1 MRRKLISALILI
13 ALTAQLAGC
22 SGNTVDELS
31 NNSFSDISD
40 SESSLSSDE
49 QSAENSSDLS
59 EQQDE
64 TQEITPFEWQTISEL
79 AKYPTIRKAT
89 NTALNIQSGKGSI
102 YIDLEGHQQLN
113 NTLLNALRNRE
124 FGETQLNDSAITNQI
139 TLAVNETFTDIEESD
154 EKAAFFNSYWYLL
167 PDEAGEV
174 AEFKGSQTLTRAQAM
189 TLVMRAITP
198 VEDGRKPKT
207 DSAFTA
213 AVGDTVYTDYAS
225 YVNSKAYLNIT
236 DNTLNEGYFNGKM
249 SRAEYIYLCLNSVFS
264 ADELNSIEV
273 NAANLD
279 DCVKRKVNDLAG
291 AELLRIE
298 DLIANPDNG
307 VPESLYNV
315 IARANVLGIISSETR
330 WDEPI
335 AKTEAVDMFVAT
347 VQAYNGKYGYV
358 VDLETAQANEALKEK
373 AKVSYAKLKDQL
385 TIDEDTY
392 VNEYVKMAEQGV
404 SEEGIEADLLAR
416 YGKEALKPVEKPTE
430 PTWTETAV
438 SGTYYI
444 NTACNSRAKAIQ
456 GSDVVKQYKLND
468 TVTVIAKTDTGYYK
482 LADGEFIHGDYLSDS
497 KVEQSTQPGG
507 GNNNGSGNTG
517 EAKPYEGT
525 KHTPDEGATIIETQ
539 TGVARNNTIITLYL
553 VETDGGKFFFNEAS
567 GKYYKTADDAY
578 NGRNSVRLNEVFPD
592 DGYNDWSGVHIVP

>member
-1 MRRKLISALILI
+1 MKRKLISALILI
-13 ALTAQLAGC
+13 ALTAQLTGC
-22 SGNTVDELS
+22 NDNTVDEQLGNVS
-31 NNSFSDISD
+31 SDIS
-40 SESSLSSDE
+40 ESDNSLSSDE
-49 QSAENSSDLS
+49 QLTENSSDLS

-64 TQEITPFEWQTISEL
+64 PQEIVPFEWQTISEL

-113 NTLLNALRNRE
+113 NTLLNALRNKE

-139 TLAVNETFTDIEESD
+139 TAAVNETFTDLEESD

-225 YVNSKAYLNIT
+225 YVNSKAYLNTT

-264 ADELNSIEV
+264 ADELNSIDITK
-273 NAANLD
+273 ADLS
-279 DCVKRKVNDLAG
+279 DCIKGEGNDLVA
-291 AELLRIE
+291 AVE
-298 DLIANPDNG
+298 NPDNG
-307 VPESLYNV
+307 VPESLYNA
-315 IARANVLGIISSETR
+315 IARANVLGIVNNETR

-335 AKTEAVDMFVAT
+335 TKTEAVDMFVAT

-373 AKVSYAKLKDQL
+373 AKASYAKLKDQL

-416 YGKEALKPVEKPTE
+416 YGKEALKPVEKPAE

-482 LADGEFIHGDYLSDS
+482 LADGEFIHGDYLSES
-497 KVEQSTQPGG
+497 KVEVPS
-507 GNNNGSGNTG
+507 GNNNGNGGSNNGGSGNTG
-517 EAKPYEGT
+517 NSEIKHPFTGEKKTPGEGT
-525 KHTPDEGATIIETQ
+525 TKVGEEESYADKRGYEKLG
-539 TGVARNNTIITLYL
+539 YW
-553 VETDGGKFFFNEAS
+553 VETEGGKFWFCENNGQFYRSIE
-567 GKYYKTADDAY
+567 DAI
-578 NGRNSVRLNEVFPD
+578 NLRAFATRKDIFPSKGNYD
-592 DGYNDWSGVHIVP
+592 FSDIHLS

>member
-31 NNSFSDISD
+31 NNSSSDISD
-40 SESSLSSDE
+40 NESTLSSDE

-64 TQEITPFEWQTISEL
+64 PQEIVPFEWQTISEL

-89 NTALNIQSGKGSI
+89 NTALNIQAGKGSI

-139 TLAVNETFTDIEESD
+139 TSAVNETFTDIEESD
-154 EKAAFFNSYWYLL
+154 EMAAFFNSYWYLL

-174 AEFKGSQTLTRAQAM
+174 AEFKGGETLTRAQAM

-198 VEDGRKPKT
+198 VENGRKPKT
-207 DSAFTA
+207 DSTFTA

-225 YVNSKAYLNIT
+225 YLNSKAYLNTT

-264 ADELNSIEV
+264 ADEINSIDITKV
-273 NAANLD
+273 DLS
-279 DCVKRKVNDLAG
+279 DCVKGTGNDLVA
-291 AELLRIE
+291 AVE
-298 DLIANPDNG
+298 NPDSG
-307 VPESLYNV
+307 VPESLYNA
-315 IARANVLGIISSETR
+315 IARANVLGIIGNETK

-335 AKTEAVDMFVAT
+335 AKTEAVDIFVAT

-358 VDLETAQANEALKEK
+358 VDLETAQENEALKEK
-373 AKVSYAKLKDQL
+373 AKASYAKLKDQL
-385 TIDEDTY
+385 EIDESKY
-392 VNEYVKMAEQGV
+392 VDEYVKMAEQGV
-404 SEEGIEADLLAR
+404 SEKGIEADLLAR

-430 PTWTETAV
+430 PTWKETAE

-468 TVTVIAKTDTGYYK
+468 TVNVIAKTDTGYYK
-482 LADGEFIHGDYLSDS
+482 LADGEFIHGDYLSTS
-497 KVEQSTQPGG
+497 KVTVPSGNNNGNG
-507 GNNNGSGNTG
+507 GNNNGGSGSG
-517 EAKPYEGT
+517 SSGAVKPFTGT
-525 KHTPDEGATIIETQ
+525 KKTPGEGATKVSEEQ
-539 TGVARNNTIITLYL
+539 SGVDKNGYEVIGYW
-553 VETDGGKFFFNEAS
+553 VETEGGKFFFDETTGAYFWS
-567 GKYYKTADDAY
+567 FEDAV
-578 NGRNSVRLNEVFPD
+578 NGRGSAKTTDVYPSTD
-592 DGYNDWSGVHIVP
+592 TSGWSGIKLS

>member
-1 MRRKLISALILI
+1 MRRKLISVLILI
-13 ALTAQLAGC
+13 ALTVQLAGC
-22 SGNTVDELS
+22 GNTADEMS
-31 NNSFSDISD
+31 DNSSSDISD
-40 SESSLSSDE
+40 SESSFTSDE

-64 TQEITPFEWQTISEL
+64 PQEIIPFEWQAISGL
-79 AKYPTIRKAT
+79 GKYPTIRKAT
-89 NTALNIQSGKGSI
+89 NTALNITLSKGSI

-139 TLAVNETFTDIEESD
+139 TSAVNETFTDLEESD
-154 EKAAFFNSYWYLL
+154 EMAAFFNSYWYLL

-174 AEFKGSQTLTRAQAM
+174 AEFKGSETLTRAQAM

-225 YVNSKAYLNIT
+225 YVNSKAYLNTT

-264 ADELNSIEV
+264 ADEINSIEIKDV
-273 NAANLD
+273 KLD
-279 DCVKRKVNDLAG
+279 DCIKGTGNDLVG
-291 AELLRIE
+291 AVE
-298 DLIANPDNG
+298 NPDNG
-307 VPESLYNV
+307 VPESLYNA
-315 IARANVLGIISSETR
+315 IARANVLGIIGSETR

-335 AKTEAVDMFVAT
+335 TKTEAVDMFVAT
-347 VQAYNGKYGYV
+347 VQAYNRKYGYV

-373 AKVSYAKLKDQL
+373 AKASYAKLKDQL

-416 YGKEALKPVEKPTE
+416 YGKEALKPVEKPAE

-456 GSDVVKQYKLND
+456 GSDVVKQYNVND

-482 LADGEFIHGDYLSDS
+482 LADGEFIHGDYLSTS
-497 KVEQSTQPGG
+497 KVEQSTQPSG
-507 GNNNGSGNTG
+507 GNNNGGNSGNG

-539 TGVARNNTIITLYL
+539 TGVDRYNVTKTIYT
-553 VETDGGKFFFNEAS
+553 VETDGGTFYFDEAT
-567 GKYYKTADDAY
+567 GKYYRTFEDAL
-578 NGRNSVRLNEVFPD
+578 NTRNFVHRKYVFPNGD
-592 DGYNDWSGVHIVP
+592 WDYDWSGITVS

>member
-1 MRRKLISALILI
+1 MRRKLISVLILI
-13 ALTAQLAGC
+13 ALTVQLAGC
-22 SGNTVDELS
+22 GNTADEMS
-31 NNSFSDISD
+31 DNSSSDISD
-40 SESSLSSDE
+40 SESSFTSDE

-64 TQEITPFEWQTISEL
+64 PQEIIPFEWQAISEL
-79 AKYPTIRKAT
+79 GKYPTIRKAT

-113 NTLLNALRNRE
+113 NTLLNALRNKE

-139 TLAVNETFTDIEESD
+139 MAAVNETFTDLEESD

-225 YVNSKAYLNIT
+225 YVNSKAYLNT
-236 DNTLNEGYFNGKM
+236 LDSTLNEGYFNGKM

-264 ADELNSIEV
+264 ADEINSIDITK
-273 NAANLD
+273 ANLS
-279 DCVKRKVNDLAG
+279 DCIKGEGNDLVA
-291 AELLRIE
+291 AVE
-298 DLIANPDNG
+298 NPDNG
-307 VPESLYNV
+307 VPESLYNA
-315 IARANVLGIISSETR
+315 IARANVLGIIGSETK

-373 AKVSYAKLKDQL
+373 AKASYAKLKDQL
-385 TIDEDTY
+385 TIDESKY
-392 VNEYVKMAEQGV
+392 VDEYVKMAEQGV
-404 SEEGIEADLLAR
+404 SEEGIEADLLAH

-430 PTWTETAV
+430 PTWTETAE

-497 KVEQSTQPGG
+497 KVTVQQPTQPSG
-507 GNNNGSGNTG
+507 GNNGSSTTV
-517 EAKPYEGT
+517 KPFTGT
-525 KHTPDEGATIIETQ
+525 KKTPGEGATKVSEEL
-539 TGVARNNTIITLYL
+539 TGVDKNGYEVIGYW
-553 VETDGGKFFFNEAS
+553 VETEGGKFFFDETTGAYFWS
-567 GKYYKTADDAY
+567 FEDAV
-578 NGRNSVRLNEVFPD
+578 NGRGSAKTTDVYPSTD
-592 DGYNDWSGVHIVP
+592 TSGWSGIKLS

>member
-1 MRRKLISALILI
+1 MRRKLISVLILI
-13 ALTAQLAGC
+13 ALTVQLAGC
-22 SGNTVDELS
+22 GNTADEMS
-31 NNSFSDISD
+31 DNSSSDISD
-40 SESSLSSDE
+40 SESSFTSDE

-64 TQEITPFEWQTISEL
+64 PQEIIPFEWQAISEL
-79 AKYPTIRKAT
+79 GKYPTIRKAT

-139 TLAVNETFTDIEESD
+139 MAAVNETFTDLEESD

-225 YVNSKAYLNIT
+225 YVNSKAYLNTT

-264 ADELNSIEV
+264 ADELNNVDITK
-273 NAANLD
+273 ANLS
-279 DCVKRKVNDLAG
+279 DCIKGEGNDLVA
-291 AELLRIE
+291 AVE
-298 DLIANPDNG
+298 NPDNG
-307 VPESLYNV
+307 VPESLYNA
-315 IARANVLGIISSETR
+315 IARANVLGIVNNETR

-335 AKTEAVDMFVAT
+335 TKTEAVDMFVAT
-347 VQAYNGKYGYV
+347 VQAYNGEYGYI

-373 AKVSYAKLKDQL
+373 AKASYAKLKDEL

-392 VNEYVKMAEQGV
+392 VSEYVNMAEQGV
-404 SEEGIEADLLAR
+404 SEQEIEFTLLQK
-416 YGKEALKPVEKPTE
+416 YGKEPISIIEEKPTE
-430 PTWTETAV
+430 PTWTETAT

-482 LADGEFIHGDYLSDS
+482 LADGEFIHGDYLSTS
-497 KVEQSTQPGG
+497 KVEVQQPSG
-507 GNNNGSGNTG
+507 GNNGNNGGSTGNGNTG
-517 EAKPYEGT
+517 DAKPYEGT
-525 KHTPDEGATIIETQ
+525 KHTPDEGATIVDTQ
-539 TGVARNNTIITLYL
+539 TVVDRYNDMFTVYL
-553 VETDGGKFFFNEAS
+553 VQTDGGSYYFSEATGS
-567 GKYYKTADDAY
+567 YYRTVEDAT
-578 NGRNSVRLNEVFPD
+578 NARNKVKLKEVFPD
-592 DGYNDWSGVHIVP
+592 DGYVDWDGSGGTWH

>member
-22 SGNTVDELS
+22 GGNTVDELS

-113 NTLLNALRNRE
+113 NTLLNALRNKE

-139 TLAVNETFTDIEESD
+139 TAAVNETFTDLEESD

-174 AEFKGSQTLTRAQAM
+174 AEFKGSETLTRAQAM

-225 YVNSKAYLNIT
+225 YVNSKAYLNTT

-264 ADELNSIEV
+264 ADELNSI
-273 NAANLD
+273 D
-279 DCVKRKVNDLAG
+279 ITKVNLIDCIKGTGNDLVA
-291 AELLRIE
+291 AVE
-298 DLIANPDNG
+298 NPDNG
-307 VPESLYNV
+307 VPESLYNA
-315 IARANVLGIISSETR
+315 IARANVLGIVNNETR

-335 AKTEAVDMFVAT
+335 TKTEAVDMFVAT
-347 VQAYNGKYGYV
+347 VQAYNGEYGYI

-373 AKVSYAKLKDQL
+373 AKASYAKLKDEL

-392 VNEYVKMAEQGV
+392 VSEYVNMAEQGV
-404 SEEGIEADLLAR
+404 SEADIEADLLAR

-430 PTWTETAV
+430 PTWTETAA

-456 GSDVVKQYKLND
+456 GSDVVKQYKVND

-497 KVEQSTQPGG
+497 KVTVQQPSS
-507 GNNNGSGNTG
+507 GNNGGSTGNGNTG

-578 NGRNSVRLNEVFPD
+578 NGRNSVRLKEVFPD
-592 DGYNDWSGVHIVP
+592 DGYVDWDGSGGTWH

>member
-1 MRRKLISALILI
+1 MNGKYMKVRKIVIPMMTLIVMTS
-13 ALTAQLAGC
+13 QLMGC
-22 SGNTVDELS
+22 ASVTKEQASDMISSTSVVEVEVSEPDTSGSENINIGDGNVISKIEPLEWWTLS
-31 NNSFSDISD
+31 G
-40 SESSLSSDE
+40 
-49 QSAENSSDLS
+49 
-59 EQQDE
+59 
-64 TQEITPFEWQTISEL
+64 L

-89 NTALNIQSGKGSI
+89 NLALNIQAGKGSI

-124 FGETQLNDSAITNQI
+124 FSEEQLGNSNITNQI
-139 TLAVNETFTDIEESD
+139 TSAVNETFTDLEESD
-154 EKAAFFNSYWYLL
+154 EMAAFFNSYWYLL

-225 YVNSKAYLNIT
+225 YVNSKAYLNTT

-264 ADELNSIEV
+264 ADELNSVDITK
-273 NAANLD
+273 ADLS
-279 DCVKRKVNDLAG
+279 DCVKGEGNDLVA
-291 AELLRIE
+291 AVE
-298 DLIANPDNG
+298 NPDNG
-307 VPESLYNV
+307 VPESLYNA
-315 IARANVLGIISSETR
+315 IARANVLGILGDETR

-335 AKTEAVDMFVAT
+335 TKTEAVDMFVAT
-347 VQAYNGKYGYV
+347 VQAYNGEYGYI

-373 AKVSYAKLKDQL
+373 AKASYAKLKDEL

-392 VNEYVKMAEQGV
+392 VSEYVKMAEQGV

-497 KVEQSTQPGG
+497 KVTVQQPSNG
-507 GNNNGSGNTG
+507 NNGSGSSG
-517 EAKPYEGT
+517 AAKPFTGT
-525 KHTPDEGATIIETQ
+525 KETPGEGVTKIGEEESGVDRMGYETL
-539 TGVARNNTIITLYL
+539 GYW
-553 VETDGGKFFFNEAS
+553 VETEGGKFWFCENDGGYYWSMEDALNWNAS
-567 GKYYKTADDAY
+567 ATRKD
-578 NGRNSVRLNEVFPD
+578 VFPSKGNID
-592 DGYNDWSGVHIVP
+592 ASHIHLS

>member
-1 MRRKLISALILI
+1 MSGKYMKVKKVVIPMLTLIV
-13 ALTAQLAGC
+13 LTSQLMGC
-22 SGNTVDELS
+22 ASVTKEQASDMISSTSVVEVEVSEPDNSTTESGSNGGEVISKVEPLEWWTLS
-31 NNSFSDISD
+31 G
-40 SESSLSSDE
+40 LG
-49 QSAENSSDLS
+49 
-59 EQQDE
+59 
-64 TQEITPFEWQTISEL
+64 
-79 AKYPTIRKAT
+79 KYPTIRKAT

-113 NTLLNALRNRE
+113 NTLLNALRNKE

-139 TLAVNETFTDIEESD
+139 MAAVNETFTDLEESD

-225 YVNSKAYLNIT
+225 YVNSKAYLNTT

-264 ADELNSIEV
+264 ADELNSI
-273 NAANLD
+273 D
-279 DCVKRKVNDLAG
+279 ITKVNLIDCIKGTGNDLVA
-291 AELLRIE
+291 AVE
-298 DLIANPDNG
+298 NPDNG
-307 VPESLYNV
+307 VPESLYNA
-315 IARANVLGIISSETR
+315 IARANVLGIVNNETR

-335 AKTEAVDMFVAT
+335 AKTEAVDMFAAT

-373 AKVSYAKLKDQL
+373 AKASYAKLKDQL

-430 PTWTETAV
+430 PTWIETAV

-497 KVEQSTQPGG
+497 KVTVQQSTQPSG
-507 GNNNGSGNTG
+507 GNNNGSSGNGELKHPFTG
-517 EAKPYEGT
+517 EK
-525 KHTPDEGATIIETQ
+525 KTPSEGATKVSEEQ
-539 TGVARNNTIITLYL
+539 TGVDKRGYEVIGYYIEAP
-553 VETDGGKFFFNEAS
+553 GGKFFFDETTGGYYRSFEDCLN
-567 GKYYKTADDAY
+567 GKNPVGVGT
-578 NGRNSVRLNEVFPD
+578 VFPYD
-592 DGYNDWSGVHIVP
+592 PSIGNGIHVG

>member
-1 MRRKLISALILI
+1 MKRKLISALILI
-13 ALTAQLAGC
+13 ALTAQLTGC
-22 SGNTVDELS
+22 NDNTVDEQLGNVS
-31 NNSFSDISD
+31 SDIS
-40 SESSLSSDE
+40 ESDNSLSSDE
-49 QSAENSSDLS
+49 QLTGNSSDLS

-64 TQEITPFEWQTISEL
+64 PQEIVPFEWQTISEL

-113 NTLLNALRNRE
+113 NTLLNALRNKE

-207 DSAFTA
+207 DSEFTA

-225 YVNSKAYLNIT
+225 YVNSKAYLNTT

-264 ADELNSIEV
+264 ADELNSI
-273 NAANLD
+273 D
-279 DCVKRKVNDLAG
+279 ITKVNLIDCIKGTGNDLVA
-291 AELLRIE
+291 AVE
-298 DLIANPDNG
+298 NPDNG
-307 VPESLYNV
+307 VPESLYNA
-315 IARANVLGIISSETR
+315 IARANVLGIVNNETR

-335 AKTEAVDMFVAT
+335 TKTEAVDMFVAT
-347 VQAYNGKYGYV
+347 VQAYNGEYGYI

-373 AKVSYAKLKDQL
+373 AKASYAKLKDEL

-392 VNEYVKMAEQGV
+392 VSEYVNMAEQGV
-404 SEEGIEADLLAR
+404 SEQEIEADLLAR

-430 PTWTETAV
+430 PTWTETAA

-456 GSDVVKQYKLND
+456 GSDVVKQYKVND
-468 TVTVIAKTDTGYYK
+468 TVNVIAKTDTGYYK
-482 LADGEFIHGDYLSDS
+482 LADGEFIHGDYLSTS
-497 KVEQSTQPGG
+497 KVEVPS
-507 GNNNGSGNTG
+507 GNNNGNGGSNNGGSGNTG
-517 EAKPYEGT
+517 NSEIKHPFTGEKKTPGEGT
-525 KHTPDEGATIIETQ
+525 TKVGEEESYADKRGYEKLG
-539 TGVARNNTIITLYL
+539 YW
-553 VETDGGKFFFNEAS
+553 VETEGGKFWFCENNGQYYWSIEDAINLRAFATRKDVYPSKGNIDAS
-567 GKYYKTADDAY
+567 
-578 NGRNSVRLNEVFPD
+578 
-592 DGYNDWSGVHIVP
+592 HIHLS

>member
-113 NTLLNALRNRE
+113 NTLLNALRNKE

-139 TLAVNETFTDIEESD
+139 TAAVNETFTDLEESD

-225 YVNSKAYLNIT
+225 YVNSKAYLNTT

-264 ADELNSIEV
+264 ADELNNVDITKADLS
-273 NAANLD
+273 
-279 DCVKRKVNDLAG
+279 DCIKGEGNDLVA
-291 AELLRIE
+291 AVE
-298 DLIANPDNG
+298 NPDNG
-307 VPESLYNV
+307 VPESLYNA
-315 IARANVLGIISSETR
+315 IARANVLGIINNETR

-335 AKTEAVDMFVAT
+335 TKTEAVDMFVAT
-347 VQAYNGKYGYV
+347 VQAYNGEYGYI

-373 AKVSYAKLKDQL
+373 AKASYAKLKDEL

-392 VNEYVKMAEQGV
+392 VSEYVNMAEQGV
-404 SEEGIEADLLAR
+404 SEADIEADLLAR

-430 PTWTETAV
+430 PTWTETAA

-482 LADGEFIHGDYLSDS
+482 LADGEFIHGDYLSES
-497 KVEQSTQPGG
+497 RVTVQQPTQPSG
-507 GNNNGSGNTG
+507 GNNGNGELKHPFTG
-517 EAKPYEGT
+517 DKKTPSEGVTKVGEEEGGVDNFGYEVLG
-525 KHTPDEGATIIETQ
+525 
-539 TGVARNNTIITLYL
+539 YW
-553 VETDGGKFFFNEAS
+553 VETPGGKFWFCENN
-567 GKYYKTADDAY
+567 GKYYYSMED
-578 NGRNSVRLNEVFPD
+578 SLNTKQPASLLDVFPGD
-592 DGYNDWSGVHIVP
+592 VSGWNNIHLS

>member
-22 SGNTVDELS
+22 GGNTVDELS

-113 NTLLNALRNRE
+113 NTLLNALRNKE

-139 TLAVNETFTDIEESD
+139 TLAVNETFTDLEESD

-225 YVNSKAYLNIT
+225 YVNSKAYLNTT

-264 ADELNSIEV
+264 ADELNSIDITK
-273 NAANLD
+273 ANLS
-279 DCVKRKVNDLAG
+279 DCIKGEGNDLVA
-291 AELLRIE
+291 AVE
-298 DLIANPDNG
+298 NPDNG
-307 VPESLYNV
+307 VPESLYNA
-315 IARANVLGIISSETR
+315 IARANVLGIVNNETR

-335 AKTEAVDMFVAT
+335 TKTEAVDMFVAT
-347 VQAYNGKYGYV
+347 VQAYNGEYGYI

-373 AKVSYAKLKDQL
+373 AKASYAKLKEQL
-385 TIDEDTY
+385 TIDESKY
-392 VNEYVKMAEQGV
+392 VDEYVKMAEQGV
-404 SEEGIEADLLAR
+404 SEQEIEFTLLQK
-416 YGKEALKPVEKPTE
+416 YGKEPISIIEEKPTE
-430 PTWTETAV
+430 PTWTETAA

-468 TVTVIAKTDTGYYK
+468 TVNVIAKTDTGYYK

-497 KVEQSTQPGG
+497 KVTVQQPSNGNNGNNG
-507 GNNNGSGNTG
+507 GNNGGNGELKHPFT
-517 EAKPYEGT
+517 GT
-525 KHTPDEGATIIETQ
+525 KKTPGEGATKVGEEES
-539 TGVARNNTIITLYL
+539 GVSKSGYEVLGYW
-553 VETDGGKFFFNEAS
+553 VETEGGRFWFCENN
-567 GKYYKTADDAY
+567 GDYYWSMEDAL
-578 NGRNSVRLNEVFPD
+578 NGRGSAKTTDVYPSTD
-592 DGYNDWSGVHIVP
+592 TSGWSGIKLS